1 MQMLKTKLLSTIL
14 LLLSIHFVKA
24 QSASFMAPDT
34 ACINSPITFTNTSN
48 PNHNFEW
55 NFCLPKFDTIVP
67 EAQLVG
73 NLYWP
78 ASSTYV
84 EANGKHYGFVMY
96 VVPFGTG
103 GIMRMDFGNSLGNT
117 PTYTNLGSFGGLAD
131 MVMFNEIQ
139 VVEDN
144 GEFHLFICG
153 FRQEIYSSRHT
164 IARIDLGNSIES
176 TTGVAT
182 DISPTGNLEA
192 PASMTFAKTNEGWFA
207 LVANR
212 PSPGSIILL
221 QFGWDIKSVPT
232 VTNYR
237 NFNNTF
243 YNPNSIA
250 LINERD
256 NWYALLISSASG
268 GVFKLN
274 FGNSLLNAPAI
285 SQINTPELD
294 RIHASKLTIARDCD
308 YTYCFIPALVE
319 EKMIRLN
326 FSSLSLQPTSN
337 LIDIVK
343 FTRNNFSLSNIIFD
357 GTHSWFFV
365 SKTDIFLGS
374 AYDTLFRFRF
384 NTCTGSDMPGFVGFQ
399 PPPVTFNAPGRY
411 NISLIQD
418 KNLPTESVFC
428 KDIVIEQGGN
438 RTTTAVSFCRDDSI
452 QLRPSFRSGTY
463 LWNNA
468 STDSLFTVFSPGK
481 YWVMGD
487 DLFCGV
493 DTDSFSVSVQ
503 EIPNITITKS
513 NDIDCS
519 FRNTTLTANGAL
531 NYRWLPSSSF
541 ENETGN
547 PQILRLDSTSS
558 ITVIGTNEH
567 QCSSTASV
575 TVMVDFTQSK
585 NLYLVPNAFTP
596 NNNGKN
602 DCFGVAHWG
611 EVDNFNFKIFNRWGQ
626 TVFETNDSRQCW
638 NGKYKTG
645 QPAETGTYAY
655 LITGTNLCEG
665 NLKKSGTF
673 QLIR

>member
-1 MQMLKTKLLSTIL
+1 MLKTKLLSTIL
-14 LLLSIHFVKA
+14 FLLSSYVLNA
-24 QSASFMAPDT
+24 QSASFTAPDT

-55 NFCLPKFDTIVP
+55 NFCTPKFDTIVP
-67 EAQLVG
+67 EAPLVG

-84 EANGKHYGFVMY
+84 EANGKYYGFVMY

-131 MVMFNEIQ
+131 MIMFNEIQ

-144 GEFHLFICG
+144 GQFHLFICG

-164 IARIDLGNSIES
+164 IARIDFGNSIES

-182 DISPTGNLEA
+182 DISPTGNLEG
-192 PASMTFAKTNEGWFA
+192 PTSMSFAKTNEGWFA

-212 PSPGSIILL
+212 SNSGSILLL

-256 NWYALLISSASG
+256 NWYALLVSSASG
-268 GVFKLN
+268 EMFKLN
-274 FGNSLLNAPAI
+274 FGNRLLNTPEI
-285 SQINTPELD
+285 SEVRTPELD
-294 RIHASKLTIARDCD
+294 SIHASKLTIAKDCD
-308 YTYCFIPALVE
+308 YIYCFVPAIVKD
-319 EKMIRLN
+319 KMVRLN
-326 FSSLSLQPTSN
+326 FSSLATQPTGN
-337 LIDIVK
+337 LIEGLK
-343 FTRNNFSLSNIIFD
+343 FTRNQYSLSNIISD
-357 GTHSWFFV
+357 GTSAWFFG
-365 SKTDIFLGS
+365 SKLDILAGT

-384 NTCTGSDMPGFVGFQ
+384 NACTGSDMPGFVGFQ
-399 PPPVTFNAPGRY
+399 PPPVNFNAPGRY
-411 NISLIQD
+411 TISLIKD
-418 KNLPTESVFC
+418 KNLPTESIYC
-428 KDIVIEQGGN
+428 KDIVIENGGSKSSN
-438 RTTTAVSFCRDDSI
+438 AVSLCRDDSVHL
-452 QLRPSFRSGTY
+452 QPSFRSGKY
-463 LWNNA
+463 LWSNA
-468 STDSLFTVFSPGK
+468 STDSILTVRSPGN

-487 DLFCGV
+487 DLFCGA
-493 DTDSFSVSVQ
+493 DTDSFTVLVQ
-503 EIPNITITKS
+503 EKPNITITKS

-519 FRNTTLTANGAL
+519 FRTTTLTANGAL
-531 NYRWLPSSSF
+531 NYRWMPSSLF
-541 ENETGN
+541 GNETGN
-547 PQILRLDSTSS
+547 PKILRLDSTSS
-558 ITVIGTNEH
+558 ITIIGTNEQ
-567 QCSSTASV
+567 QCSSSASI
-575 TVMVDFTQSK
+575 TVMVDFAQSR

-596 NNNGKN
+596 NNDGIN

-626 TVFETNDSRQCW
+626 TVFETNDSRHCW

-645 QPAETGTYAY
+645 QLAETGTYAY
-655 LITGTNLCEG
+655 LITGINLCDG

-673 QLIR
+673 QLVR